1 MTFKAVRI
9 DKTDQGQ
16 DVRLVDMTEAELMDG
31 DVTIRVTHSTVNYKD
46 GLVLSGKSPIV
57 SRFPMIAGVDLA
69 GAVESSSHPDF
80 RAGDEVLVNGY
91 GLSQTHFGGYAE
103 KARVKGEW
111 LVKLPSGLSRAQAM
125 AIGTAGYTAMLCV
138 MALERQGVKPEQGPV
153 VVTGAAGGVGSIA
166 ISLLAS
172 TGWTVIAS
180 TGRPAETGY
189 LHELGAHEIIDRA
202 TLSAPGRPLGKERW
216 AAGIDS
222 VGSHTLA
229 NVLAQTR
236 YGGAVAACG
245 LAGGAD
251 MPGTVMPFI
260 LRGVQLLGV
269 DSVNC
274 PMPRRIEA
282 WGRLAANLDREKL
295 AAMTRTIPLE
305 EVFAVGADILQGKVR
320 GRVVVEIA

>member
-1 MTFKAVRI
+1 MTFRAVRA
-9 DKTDQGQ
+9 DKTDAGQ
-16 DVRLVDMTEAELMDG
+16 VVQFVDMTEAELMDG

-172 TGWTVIAS
+172 TGWTVIPS

-189 LHELGAHEIIDRA
+189 LHELGAHEII
-202 TLSAPGRPLGKERW
+202 
-216 AAGIDS
+216 
-222 VGSHTLA
+222 
-229 NVLAQTR
+229 
-236 YGGAVAACG
+236 
-245 LAGGAD
+245 
-251 MPGTVMPFI
+251 
-260 LRGVQLLGV
+260 
-269 DSVNC
+269 
-274 PMPRRIEA
+274 
-282 WGRLAANLDREKL
+282 
-295 AAMTRTIPLE
+295 
-305 EVFAVGADILQGKVR
+305 
-320 GRVVVEIA
+320 